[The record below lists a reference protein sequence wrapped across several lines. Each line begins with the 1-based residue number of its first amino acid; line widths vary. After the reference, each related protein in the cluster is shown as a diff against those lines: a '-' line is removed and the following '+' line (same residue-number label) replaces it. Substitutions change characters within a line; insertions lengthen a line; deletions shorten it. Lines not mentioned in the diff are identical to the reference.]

1 MSVCRSRGRPRLGGS
16 GNQDLED
23 PVRSSQPLSE
33 GWSGGNARGRKR
45 AHRQNYAVL
54 NRRSQWQPAWPRKI
68 FFGVRF
74 RSIQNPSRRI

>member
-54 NRRSQWQPAWPRKI
+54 NRRSHRATVS
-68 FFGVRF
+68 F
-74 RSIQNPSRRI
+74 